1 MHLGQSEVPTTSGAT
16 ATVARARIWPAAL
29 TLFVFAALI
38 PESIAT
44 VNTPAPTWLL
54 NPVEGLFMMAFYGS
68 ANLVIRELRVRRGLG
83 WTSVL
88 LLGVVFGF
96 ANEGIIAVTWFRV
109 IPTDGYI
116 YQNGVDWA
124 WAAALTAFHAIFSV
138 AVPIAFVEILF
149 PRIAGRSWLSRRPP
163 ISFAILF
170 ALVTA
175 LGFYPE
181 KYRINQ
187 WPVLAAMVALTIVAL
202 ALPRARGRA
211 RSARRAPRALAAATL
226 RRPRGV
232 PLLLRPLR
240 GAEHPG
246 QARRSRRRCA
256 GCRWITSRSS
266 PRIFAVCVVVA
277 RRWTGRAGWGP
288 PQALALITGGMVPSL
303 LISLGFVGQLQPLI
317 TVPFFLWLV
326 WLAWR
331 VKQSPLRTAAM
342 TPA

>member
-149 PRIAGRSWLSRRPP
+149 PRIAGRSWLSRRAP

-211 RSARRAPRALAAATL
+211 RSARRAPRLWPLRLCGVLAAFLFFFALYGVPNILGKHAEAQTL
-226 RRPRGV
+226 RGLQV
-232 PLLLRPLR
+232 DYIAIL
-240 GAEHPG
+240 A
-246 QARRSRRRCA
+246 AY
-256 GCRWITSRSS
+256 
-266 PRIFAVCVVVA
+266 FAVCVVVA